1 MSSKQRNIQVV
12 SSTLNNLVVAVERGD
27 YRVPQFQREYVWERT
42 KVIELFDSIYKEYPI
57 GSFFLWK
64 AGREHNRLFRNS
76 VELNIPPVANDDDVS
91 FILDGQQ
98 RITSIYVTLMG
109 LTVQGTDYAR
119 ICFDLAEEK
128 FLYTEPNDR
137 RFIRVAD
144 MWGENALKI
153 GRRIEDRFGP
163 AFDRCY
169 EVLRTYPISIV
180 EVRDQ
185 DLPAVCGIFQRI
197 NQSGKRLGRFDLIS
211 AMTLRPDF
219 DLREKF
225 RNDILAR
232 LNERSFGEIAPTAVT
247 QLMALVKKGSCAER
261 VEFSLT
267 ADDVAEMWPKIVRS
281 ILLAADTLRQCVGV
295 QNAEYLP
302 YHAQLTLL
310 AYLYAKSGR
319 RSLTDAQLD
328 WVKKWFWRSSFAQHY
343 GSGAPT
349 KMGRDKDLFDA
360 LISGR
365 RPTFDV
371 AVNLTADV
379 LVGTKMTSSASAV
392 RNALLCLLAQR
403 RPVRLSNNIELDL
416 IDGGISD
423 FTNPDKHRIF
433 PPAMLSKD
441 TSEEGRVH
449 ALPNFCFLPAAHNS
463 RFGSEKPSK
472 YIPELARENPR
483 FAHAAHIQLIPTQSD
498 SGLYDDDYVQFL
510 QKRSQLIID
519 EVERLTGQ
527 KDAPPAD
534 ERAKAI
540 DHFEN
545 RLRDLIHSTLVECR
559 GQDYWR
565 SCIPNDIRRE
575 TEKRIAYTLRKQPQ
589 LAPEHFS
596 SPRDKLNFCNVN
608 DYIKIIAVNW
618 DHFKH
623 FFRTFKETE
632 RHFEAFADFRHTIMH
647 NRPLTELTQRAG
659 ELALIWLGTVVPDAS
674 QSTSLV
680 PEQREF
686 ESA

>member
-57 GSFFLWK
+57 GSFFR
-64 AGREHNRLFRNS
+64 GRPAASTIAFS
-76 VELNIPPVANDDDVS
+76 VIRWICIPPVANDDDVS

-98 RITSIYVTLMG
+98 RITSIYATLMG

-128 FLYTEPNDR
+128 FVYREPNDR

-153 GRRIEDRFGP
+153 GRRIEDQFGR

-197 NQSGKRLGRFDLIS
+197 NQAGERLGRFDLIS
-211 AMTLRPDF
+211 AMTFRPDF

-225 RNDILAR
+225 KNDILAK
-232 LNERSFGEIAPTAVT
+232 LNERSFGEIAPMAVN
-247 QLMALVKKGSCAER
+247 QLLALVKKGACAER

-267 ADDVAEMWPKIVRS
+267 ADDVVEIWPEIVRS
-281 ILLAADTLRQCVGV
+281 ILLAADALRQCVGV

-310 AYLYAKSGR
+310 AYFYAKSGR

-328 WVKKWFWRSSFAQHY
+328 WIKKWFWRSSFAQHY
-343 GSGAPT
+343 GSAAPT

-360 LISGR
+360 FISGR

-371 AVNLTADV
+371 ASNLTADV
-379 LVGTKMTSSASAV
+379 LVGTKMTSSGSAV

-423 FTNPDKHRIF
+423 FTNSEKHRIF
-433 PPAMLSKD
+433 PGPVD
-441 TSEEGRVH
+441 QGQFRGRTRPCAAEFLFH
-449 ALPNFCFLPAAHNS
+449 AGC
-463 RFGSEKPSK
+463 
-472 YIPELARENPR
+472 
-483 FAHAAHIQLIPTQSD
+483 TQ
-498 SGLYDDDYVQFL
+498 
-510 QKRSQLIID
+510 
-519 EVERLTGQ
+519 
-527 KDAPPAD
+527 
-534 ERAKAI
+534 
-540 DHFEN
+540 
-545 RLRDLIHSTLVECR
+545 
-559 GQDYWR
+559 
-565 SCIPNDIRRE
+565 
-575 TEKRIAYTLRKQPQ
+575 QPH
-589 LAPEHFS
+589 P
-596 SPRDKLNFCNVN
+596 
-608 DYIKIIAVNW
+608 
-618 DHFKH
+618 
-623 FFRTFKETE
+623 
-632 RHFEAFADFRHTIMH
+632 
-647 NRPLTELTQRAG
+647 G
-659 ELALIWLGTVVPDAS
+659 
-674 QSTSLV
+674 
-680 PEQREF
+680 
-686 ESA
+686 

>member
-76 VELNIPPVANDDDVS
+76 VDLNIPPAANDDDVS

-98 RITSIYVTLMG
+98 RITSIYATLMG
-109 LTVQGTDYAR
+109 LTVQGTDYSR
-119 ICFDLAEEK
+119 VCFDLGEEK
-128 FLYTEPNDR
+128 FVYREPNDK

-153 GRRIEDRFGP
+153 GRRIEDQFGR

-185 DLPAVCGIFQRI
+185 DLPSVCGIFQRI
-197 NQSGKRLGRFDLIS
+197 NQAGKRLGRFDLIS

-225 RNDILAR
+225 KNDIMAR
-232 LNERSFGEIAPTAVT
+232 LNERSFGGIAPTAVT

-267 ADDVAEMWPKIVRS
+267 ADDVAEMWPRIVRS
-281 ILLAADTLRQCVGV
+281 ILLAADALRQCVGV

-310 AYLYAKSGR
+310 AYFYAKSGR
-319 RSLTDAQLD
+319 HSLTDAQSD

-343 GSGAPT
+343 GSAAPT
-349 KMGRDKDLFDA
+349 KMGRDKELFDA

-365 RPTFDV
+365 RPTFEA
-371 AVNLTADV
+371 AVSLAPDV
-379 LVGTKMTSSASAV
+379 LLDTKMTSSGSAV

-403 RPVRLSNNIELDL
+403 RPVRLTNNIELDL

-423 FTNPDKHRIF
+423 FTNPEKHRIF
-433 PPAMLSKD
+433 PRALLTKD
-441 TSEEGRVH
+441 GSEEGLVH
-449 ALPNFCFLPAAHNS
+449 ALPNFCFLPPALNN
-463 RFGSEKPSK
+463 RFRGEKPSR

-483 FAHAAHIQLIPTQSD
+483 FAHAAHLQLIPTQRD
-498 SGLYDDDYVQFL
+498 SGLYDDDYEQFL
-510 QKRSQLIID
+510 KKRSELIIE

-534 ERAKAI
+534 RRAKEI
-540 DHFEN
+540 EHFEN
-545 RLRDLIHSTLVECR
+545 GLRDLIHSTLVESQ
-559 GQDYWR
+559 GQHYWQ
-565 SCIPNDIRRE
+565 SCIPNDIK
-575 TEKRIAYTLRKQPQ
+575 TDIEKRIAYTLRKQPQ
-589 LAPEHFS
+589 LAPDHFA
-596 SPRDKLNFCNVN
+596 SPRDKLNFCNVT

-618 DHFKH
+618 DYFKQR
-623 FFRTFKETE
+623 FRTFKETE
-632 RHFEAFADFRHTIMH
+632 RHFEAFAEFRHTIMH

-659 ELALIWLGTVVPDAS
+659 ELAVIWLGTLIPDTS

-680 PEQREF
+680 PEEGAF